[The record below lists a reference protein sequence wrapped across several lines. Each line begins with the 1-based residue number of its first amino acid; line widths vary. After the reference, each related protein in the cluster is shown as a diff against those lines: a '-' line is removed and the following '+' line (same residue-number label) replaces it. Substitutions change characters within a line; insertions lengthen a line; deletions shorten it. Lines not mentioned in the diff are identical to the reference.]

1 MYLSPHIEV
10 NLGMI
15 FDNTQ
20 DWLRG
25 RSFEIAIVVKERV
38 RAWEDVM
45 CGLINGL
52 LVI

>member
-10 NLGMI
+10 NLGMN

-25 RSFEIAIVVKERV
+25 RSFEIAIVIKERV
-38 RAWEDVM
+38 GTWEDIM
-45 CGLINGL
+45 CSLI
-52 LVI
+52 